1 MLKVLPIQSKE
12 EQKSLCAL
20 CGVEFNGELL
30 AYSATVDDEFCGI
43 CQFKLTDKG
52 GIIYDIA
59 HKTGSFDRQAIFVLG
74 RAALNFIDL
83 CGVHSAIFVGE
94 LNENIN
100 EALIRQIGFSK
111 KDGGDYSVDLTNFFD
126 HPCQHTNKD

>member
-1 MLKVLPIQSKE
+1 MLKVLPVQSKE
-12 EQKSLCAL
+12 EQKNLCSLCNI
-20 CGVEFNGELL
+20 EYKEDLL

-59 HKTGSFDRQAIFVLG
+59 HASANFDRQAIFVLG

-94 LNENIN
+94 TSENIDD
-100 EALIRQIGFSK
+100 ALIRQIGFK
-111 KDGGDYSVDLTNFFD
+111 KNIDGKYEVDLTNFFD
-126 HPCQHTNKD
+126 HPCQH